1 MFTFTSNILIIL
13 HQEDRAWHTGGA
25 QLILLMSGQ
34 MIIIKLH
41 SQILFQLHNSA
52 SMMYIYKSASILSAT
67 SNNFYMNIQ
76 LYDFFKKSLD
86 PQLLKPT
93 GKEYDS
99 NIN

>member
-1 MFTFTSNILIIL
+1 MFPFTSNILIIL
-13 HQEDRAWHTGGA
+13 HQEGRAWHTGGA

-67 SNNFYMNIQ
+67 SNNFYMNTQCCMI
-76 LYDFFKKSLD
+76 FFKNPSIH
-86 PQLLKPT
+86 
-93 GKEYDS
+93 S
-99 NIN
+99 F